1 MEHIKQTLSE
11 ITEIVNKIQ
20 VFLKTAPKENLRICK
35 KGRNYQFY
43 VEKNKKRTYIAKK
56 NIQVAQKI
64 AQRDYFLKLLP
75 LLLQNTKTINQF
87 IAQYN
92 PKKLEQCYLILPE
105 ARKQLVTPL
114 FIDNE
119 AFINQWESRTYEP
132 KKDQPDGSLRTF
144 KNEAVRSKSEVIIA
158 NLLYTKKVPYHY
170 EYPVE
175 LNNGITVYP
184 DFLCLNKLTRQEIY
198 WEHCGRMDDPEYTGN
213 MIRKLSEYSK
223 KGILLGKNLILTFE
237 TAATPLETQQVE
249 RLIDVFLLNRP
260 K

>member
-1 MEHIKQTLSE
+1 MEQIKQILAELTR
-11 ITEIVNKIQ
+11 ITNKIQ
-20 VFLKTAPKENLRICK
+20 VFLKTAPKENLRTCK

-43 VEKNKKRTYIAKK
+43 VERNNKRTYIQKK

-92 PKKLEQCYLILPE
+92 SGKLEQCYLALPQ
-105 ARKQLVTPL
+105 ARKQLVTPV

-119 AFINQWESRTYEP
+119 SFVNQWEARTFEL

-144 KNEAVRSKSEVIIA
+144 KNESVRSKSEVIIA

-175 LNNGITVYP
+175 LNNGLTVYP
-184 DFLCLNKLTRQEIY
+184 DFLCLNKITRREIY
-198 WEHCGRMDDPEYTGN
+198 WEHCGRMDDPEYTIN
-213 MIRKLSEYSK
+213 LTRKLSEYAK
-223 KGILLGKNLILTFE
+223 KGIIIGHNLILTFE
-237 TAATPLETQQVE
+237 TAATPLETKQVE
-249 RLIDVFLLNRP
+249 KLIDVFLL
-260 K
+260 KGA